1 VDYRLPVLP
10 PVIAVLFFFS
20 TTLGALSPGQSPD
33 EEQWLA
39 FIKSNPGRPGIPEDA
54 EMGLLADRHNPDPL
68 WASALE
74 VCDSAFDSIRK
85 GIVPREE
92 LSPYVR
98 VPLSLDFSRVLS
110 QGGKDLTP
118 RYALPQRDG
127 ESLSIQV
134 RLISGD
140 IESTGFIFLGR
151 VDGEW
156 FIDQWML
163 DLSIY
168 PDNGVIPAESE
179 EGEENPGN
187 EG

>member
-1 VDYRLPVLP
+1 VFRRNPLFPFLL
-10 PVIAVLFFFS
+10 ILFFIFS
-20 TTLGALSPGQSPD
+20 AVLGALIPGQNPG
-33 EEQWLA
+33 EEEWQE
-39 FIKSNPGRPGIPEDA
+39 FIRFNPGRSRLPEDV
-54 EMGLLADRHNPDPL
+54 EMGLLADRRNPDPL
-68 WASALE
+68 WASAIE
-74 VCDSAFDSIRK
+74 VCDRAFASIGEGR
-85 GIVPREE
+85 IPLDE

-110 QGGKDLTP
+110 RGGKDITP

-127 ESLSIQV
+127 ENLSIQV
-134 RLISGD
+134 RLISGE
-140 IESTGFIFLGR
+140 IESTGYIYLAR

-168 PDNGVIPAESE
+168 PDNETGFAESV
-179 EGEENPGN
+179 EGEENPGD